1 MRTTRPLFSAF
12 VLALTAALSQPGS
25 LDAQTAGAN
34 PASSRTPQR
43 VAIVLSGGGAKGIA
57 HIGVLRV
64 LESEGIS
71 PDIVTGTSM
80 GALVG
85 GLYAIGYSPAELDT
99 LVRRLDWPTYFSDA
113 SDYHFLGIDRRLSG
127 DRTLLNVP
135 MNRWR
140 PSLPSGAISG
150 QRISRLLSRLTWPAQ
165 TTRDFKRLPRA
176 FAAVATDIETGQ
188 TVVLDSGSMA
198 TALRASMSLPSIFEP
213 VLLNGR
219 LLVDGGVARNLPATE
234 ARALGATIVI
244 CSDVADPLA
253 KADQL
258 KSLADVLLQT
268 ISFQMTASTLAQQK
282 LCDVNI
288 RPDIRGRTATDFTR
302 PGELVARGAA
312 AAESV
317 RDALR
322 ALGVARPLTAAAD
335 RQSTRYDSV
344 HVKRVAIEG
353 LTGRAAL
360 RARRALE
367 VTDGTWL
374 TAAALDSA
382 VQRAYSTELYERV
395 QYRID
400 ADGGD
405 TVAVVTATARN
416 QDRAGVG
423 IRFDDTYKASLLFS
437 ALIRNWIG
445 SGSTTEIELRLGE
458 QLRLAAE
465 HISTSVQNPRY
476 AFGGGASLVR
486 TPLPI
491 YDGGQRTAEI
501 SLSVA
506 TLRTFA
512 GAKLGRHGGIGLE
525 FTGEASEASTVIAVT
540 DSSRRDQFGSVALSF
555 AWDGLDRPMYPR
567 RGLALY
573 ARSEYAAGNTRFTQ
587 HVARAQL
594 AQPIRPHFTLLLDG
608 TVGTATRG
616 DALPVHRYF
625 QLGGA
630 YPAVMFPDR
639 QIGFAGL
646 RHIEEL
652 GTSVVRAG
660 AGVRWEPRR
669 DVFATARSNTGYAG
683 DLLSLNSRL
692 YHTGVGLSLGSLTP
706 FGQIEMTASAQDRR
720 GGTRLEF
727 NLGRMF

>member
-1 MRTTRPLFSAF
+1 MRSSRPLFSAF
-12 VLALTAALSQPGS
+12 VLAVTGALLQPVS
-25 LDAQTAGAN
+25 LRAQSAGAP
-34 PASSRTPQR
+34 PASGRAPPR
-43 VAIVLSGGGAKGIA
+43 VAVVLSGGGAKGIA
-57 HIGVLRV
+57 HIGVLQV

-71 PDIVTGTSM
+71 AEIVTGTSM

-85 GLYAIGYSPAELDT
+85 GLYAIGYSPSELDT
-99 LVRRLDWPTYFSDA
+99 LVRRLDWPTYFNDA
-113 SDYHFLGIDRRLSG
+113 GDYHFIGIDRRLGG
-127 DRTLLNVP
+127 DRTLINVP
-135 MNRWR
+135 MKRWR
-140 PSLPSGAISG
+140 PSLPSGAITG
-150 QRISRLLSRLTWPAQ
+150 QRISRLLSSLTWPAQ
-165 TTRDFKRLPRA
+165 TTRDFKTLPRA

-188 TVVLDSGSMA
+188 AVVLDSGSLA
-198 TALRASMSLPSIFEP
+198 LALRASMSLPSIFEP

-258 KSLADVLLQT
+258 RSLADVLLQT
-268 ISFQMTASTLAQQK
+268 IAFQMTASTIVQQK
-282 LCDVNI
+282 LCDVII
-288 RPDIRGRTATDFTR
+288 RPDLSGIEATDFTR
-302 PGELVARGAA
+302 PGELVSRGAA
-312 AAESV
+312 AAESM

-322 ALGVARPLTAAAD
+322 ALRVARPSIAAAGP
-335 RQSTRYDSV
+335 RRAWADSV
-344 HVKRVAIEG
+344 HVTRVIIAG

-367 VTDGTWL
+367 LTNGAWL

-382 VQRAYSTELYERV
+382 VQRAYATELYERV

-400 ADGGD
+400 ADAAD
-405 TVAVVTATARN
+405 TIAVVTATARN
-416 QDRAGVG
+416 QDRAGIG

-476 AFGGGASLVR
+476 AFGGGMSLVR
-486 TPLPI
+486 APLPI
-491 YDGGQRTAEI
+491 YVGGQRTAEI
-501 SLSVA
+501 ALSVA
-506 TLRTFA
+506 TVRAFA
-512 GAKLGRHGGIGLE
+512 GAKLGRHGGVGLE
-525 FTGEASEASTVIAVT
+525 FTGEASEASTVIAVS
-540 DSSRRDQFGSVALSF
+540 DSSRRDRFGSVAVAF
-555 AWDGLDRPMYPR
+555 AWDALDRPTYPR

-594 AQPIRPHFTLLLDG
+594 AQPIRPRWTLLLDG
-608 TVGTATRG
+608 AVGTATRG
-616 DALPVHRYF
+616 DVLPVHRYF

-630 YPAVMFPDR
+630 YPSVLFADR

-646 RHIEEL
+646 RHIEQL
-652 GTSVVRAG
+652 GTSVVRAA

-669 DVFATARSNTGYAG
+669 DVFATMRSNTGYAS
-683 DLLSLNSRL
+683 DVLSLDARRF
-692 YHTGVGLSLGSLTP
+692 HTGVGISLGSLTA
-706 FGQIEMTASAQDRR
+706 FGPVEITASAQDRR
-720 GGTRLEF
+720 GGTRLEL